1 VHNKTN
7 VITTKWTMKK
17 KANGM
22 FRARPNARGYVQ
34 IDCKHYNSDIIY
46 SPVTNEATIHIVFCC
61 QCYLD
66 GQTNRVKD

>member
-1 VHNKTN
+1 
-7 VITTKWTMKK
+7 
-17 KANGM
+17 M